1 MMHCFGRLTRR
12 GWSVNSFFFFFFGGL
27 WFGRG
32 AAAAGGA
39 CVREEGRGKREKT
52 RGAVGTD
59 RHRHRHGPLIL
70 VMAPVAV
77 GRSVPGTGSW
87 NEWCRDSSVRRV
99 GCVVHAVGLEVAA
112 QRDMDGVF
120 LIVLKKLGQVGWWC
134 FGCVAV
140 WWGDV
145 GWVIGPSVLLRG
157 RYCTYSVQCSQAI
170 LCRSARRQRLDLL
183 HMLRHSGHPAR
194 ANPSVAA
201 TQQRKKRDAHQDS
214 HSTAGWTGPGSN
226 QSDEANFL

>member
-1 MMHCFGRLTRR
+1 
-12 GWSVNSFFFFFFGGL
+12 
-27 WFGRG
+27 
-32 AAAAGGA
+32 
-39 CVREEGRGKREKT
+39 
-52 RGAVGTD
+52 
-59 RHRHRHGPLIL
+59 
-70 VMAPVAV
+70 MAPVAV

-157 RYCTYSVQCSQAI
+157 SAARRFFVVLHGANDWTFSTCCAI
-170 LCRSARRQRLDLL
+170 LVIQRVPTPRLPVSRAPFCLSGTTSFQEQPKESADGSRLT
-183 HMLRHSGHPAR
+183 AEK
-194 ANPSVAA
+194 A

-226 QSDEANFL
+226 QSDEANLL